1 MLALIA
7 WPYNKR
13 RYLGKVNPSNAY
25 DLQKKN
31 VQRYSKGA
39 KIVVQ
44 GELRLRSLEIGNW
57 KLQSQL

>member
-25 DLQKKN
+25 DLQKK
-31 VQRYSKGA
+31 RA
-39 KIVVQ
+39 A
-44 GELRLRSLEIGNW
+44 L
-57 KLQSQL
+57 